1 MFESR
6 RRYRGRL
13 PADVTTSRLRTL
25 PAVTLP
31 AGPRFWSVR
40 VPSTG
45 FGTRFGAVAG
55 VEPAAQAPNASA
67 RPCSYR
73 PAPVARER
81 PPLRL
86 CPKRRPPP
94 RPVADRGR
102 HDDFGCGPS
111 GAAAPLS
118 PRPPSRS
125 CVTFRFLFRF
135 FFLVLRAVAV
145 ELRGGG
151 SSLFGRT
158 VVLSGGTF
166 VINSRKAW

>member
-1 MFESR
+1 MLPPADCVRFRLSPCR
-6 RRYRGRL
+6 QDPVSGRL
-13 PADVTTSRLRTL
+13 GFRLPGSGPGLGRWRELNPPRKRRTL
-25 PAVTLP
+25 PQDRALT
-31 AGPRFWSVR
+31 
-40 VPSTG
+40 
-45 FGTRFGAVAG
+45 
-55 VEPAAQAPNASA
+55 A
-67 RPCSYR
+67 RP
-73 PAPVARER
+73 PIARER